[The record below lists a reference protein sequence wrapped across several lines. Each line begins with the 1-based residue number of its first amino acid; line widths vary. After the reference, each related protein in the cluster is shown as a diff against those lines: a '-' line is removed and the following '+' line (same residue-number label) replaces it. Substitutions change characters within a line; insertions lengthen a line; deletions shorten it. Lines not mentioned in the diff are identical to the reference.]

1 MDSTRRLLDITGIFR
16 AGGPP
21 RPRRTRATIMFA
33 DLAGYSA
40 LMQADEAAALEAR
53 AHYRKTLTRAV
64 EEAGGVIIQHYG
76 DGSLT
81 IFRSPSAAANAALRI
96 QRRLSHIGG
105 VPLRIGLHVDEV
117 VRDDE
122 GVYGHGVN
130 VAARVQSLCP
140 PGAVLA
146 SDALINV
153 LPPAGD
159 SDQGSAA
166 QTRAVR
172 SMGTFQLR
180 NMDHLHEIY
189 CIADSQECMPDPTA
203 LRSTSAVMVAPPTP
217 PVGRTG
223 LWSSLLWE
231 IRRRG
236 VHRALR
242 SYTGLAATVSAGAL
256 LLSAS
261 GAAPGPDPSV
271 LGACAVAGL
280 PVTAAF
286 SWFFDLAPNWIR
298 VTPSRTEPVGVSPAH
313 PPEGATR

>member
-53 AHYRKTLTRAV
+53 AHYRRTLTEAV
-64 EEAGGVIIQHYG
+64 DKAGGVIIQHYG

-81 IFRSPSAAANAALRI
+81 IFRSPRAGTEAALEI
-96 QRRLSHIGG
+96 QRRLSEIGG
-105 VPLRIGLHVDEV
+105 VPLRIGLHLDEV

-146 SDALINV
+146 SDALVNA
-153 LPPAGD
+153 LPPESASAHLPGRD
-159 SDQGSAA
+159 SGA
-166 QTRAVR
+166 QPAVR
-172 SMGTFQLR
+172 CMGTFQLR
-180 NMDHLHEIY
+180 NMDHLHDIY
-189 CIADSQECMPDPTA
+189 CIAPTLKGMPDPTS
-203 LRSTSAVMVAPPTP
+203 LRSTSAVMVAPPATQG
-217 PVGRTG
+217 GRQG
-223 LWSSLLWE
+223 LWSSLMWE
-231 IRRRG
+231 IKRRG

-242 SYTGLAATVSAGAL
+242 SYTGLAATLSAGAF

-261 GAAPGPDPSV
+261 GPNPTL
-271 LGACAVAGL
+271 LGACAVAGF

-286 SWFFDLAPNWIR
+286 SWFFDLSPNWIR
-298 VTPSRTEPVGVSPAH
+298 VTPPRTETRGARSSH
-313 PPEGATR
+313 RPEAAWR

>member
-1 MDSTRRLLDITGIFR
+1 MDSTRRLLDITGFFR
-16 AGGPP
+16 AGALP

-53 AHYRKTLTRAV
+53 GHYRRVLTEAV
-64 EEAGGVIIQHYG
+64 ERAGGVVIQHYG

-81 IFRSPSAAANAALRI
+81 IFRSPSAGARAAVEI
-96 QRRLSHIGG
+96 QRRLSEIGD
-105 VPLRIGLHVDEV
+105 VPLRIGLHQDEV

-122 GVYGHGVN
+122 GIYGHGVN

-146 SDALINV
+146 SDALV
-153 LPPAGD
+153 AALPPAPPQLATPD
-159 SDQGSAA
+159 DPEEPSLS
-166 QTRAVR
+166 VR

-189 CIADSQECMPDPTA
+189 CIGESSGSMPEPSA
-203 LRSTSAVMVAPPTP
+203 LRSTSAVMVAPPSP
-217 PVGRTG
+217 PSGRPG
-223 LWSSLLWE
+223 LWSALMWE
-231 IRRRG
+231 IKRRG

-242 SYTGLAATVSAGAL
+242 GYTGLAAALSAGTV

-261 GAAPGPDPSV
+261 GAGAGPDPTL

-286 SWFFDLAPNWIR
+286 SWFFDLCP
-298 VTPSRTEPVGVSPAH
+298 
-313 PPEGATR
+313 